1 MSFTEANL
9 EHTVTYLSE
18 ILLTLEEKLKST
30 VLFGLW
36 FHDSAIITEPSSWYC
51 DQGSDNICITGLF
64 SGSAID
70 LKLRWNLASVVSLK

>member
-30 VLFGLW
+30 VLFGL
-36 FHDSAIITEPSSWYC
+36 
-51 DQGSDNICITGLF
+51 
-64 SGSAID
+64 
-70 LKLRWNLASVVSLK
+70 